1 MWILTTIG
9 FFSVVRKPGDKIL
22 TIRARCGGDLDRLR
36 AQFMPTLSATITGA
50 GTDYPVRGTISPA
63 DFAQGLAQ
71 MGESIDYAN
80 FKDAVAQQM
89 GKHRAGLYS
98 QVWLTLQGIED
109 EPIPPALALK
119 PGVKYSFGGVLVRDG
134 KVLLREPKDHFD
146 GYAWT
151 FSKGHPD
158 PGETPEQT
166 ALREV
171 LEETG
176 IVARIERLIPGEF
189 KGGTG
194 MTIFYLMSV
203 AEDTGELE
211 DETSSVTWVT
221 PAEARKLI
229 SMTTNP
235 IGRKRDLA
243 VLEALAL

>member
-1 MWILTTIG
+1 MWIFTTIG
-9 FFSVVRKPGDKIL
+9 FFSVVRKPGGKLL
-22 TIRARCGGDLDRLR
+22 TIRARCGDDLDRLR
-36 AQFMPTLSATITGA
+36 AKFMPSLSATITGA
-50 GTDYPVRGTISPA
+50 GTDYPVRGTICPA

-71 MGESIDYAN
+71 MGESIDYSN
-80 FKDAVAQQM
+80 FKDAVAKQM
-89 GKHRAGLYS
+89 GKHRAGLYA
-98 QVWLTLQGIED
+98 QVWSTLQGIKD
-109 EPIPPALALK
+109 EPRSSALSLR
-119 PGVKYSFGGVLVRDG
+119 PGIKYSFGGVLVRDR

-146 GYAWT
+146 GYVWT

-158 PGETPEQT
+158 PGETPEQA

-203 AEDTGELE
+203 VEDTGEME
-211 DETSSVTWVT
+211 DETSRVQWAT